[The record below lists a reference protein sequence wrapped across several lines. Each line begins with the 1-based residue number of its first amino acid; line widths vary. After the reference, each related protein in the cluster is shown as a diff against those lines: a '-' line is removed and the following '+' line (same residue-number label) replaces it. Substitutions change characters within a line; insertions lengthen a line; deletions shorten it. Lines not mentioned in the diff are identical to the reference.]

1 MRRIPAWLS
10 LLTVVG
16 LLLATPGVTLAQGQ
30 PPVVERPAR
39 MPPAHLQEVPP
50 EIIAEFE
57 GGMTIE
63 EFIARSGGRIPR
75 ALEPFVG
82 EEISVIVELDLAPL
96 AAVYARSEAMRTQA
110 GQRDYLDRL
119 RRVQDVLQPML
130 EALGARVIS
139 RYTKVYNGFLV
150 RVPVN
155 RLSEIRALPGVK
167 GIHRAPR
174 HEIDLSISVPLINAD
189 DVWNLLGY
197 DGTGVTIAVIDTGID
212 YYHAALGGSGD
223 PADYSGDDPTVIEPG
238 SFPTAKVI
246 GGYDFA
252 GVDYDPCYGGSPV
265 PSPDPDPLDLN
276 GHGTHVAS
284 TAAGV
289 GVPGAIG
296 QGVAPGASLY
306 ALKVF
311 GDVTGCTELAI
322 DAIEWAMDPNGDG
335 DMSDHVDVINMSL
348 GADYGP
354 NDPSDPELVAVNNAS
369 ALGVVVV
376 TSAGNAGDTP
386 YIVGTP
392 AAADSA
398 IAVAAS
404 TTGYATGPTIN
415 ISGTTYTT
423 QTNIIYQP
431 PAFDNNT
438 GHFTQTVTAT
448 LSYVGNIT
456 TTDTLCSIGGIAS
469 NALTGT
475 VALIQRGG
483 CTFSAKVN
491 NAAALGA
498 IGAIIF
504 NDAAQGNSRVTMI
517 GDPVDIPAG
526 FIAHDDGVNLIPAD
540 GETVIV
546 SAEDDLNTVPDP
558 YTPADSAATFTSRGP
573 RGFDSYLKPDI
584 TAPGVGIFAAAVGT
598 GDGGVSYS
606 GTSMASPHAAGVA
619 ALVRQAH
626 PLWTPEQIKAAMMNT
641 AVDLVDGSVV
651 PIQGAGRVDAYR
663 AVTADTV
670 AIGDP
675 NLVSLNWGV
684 IPINADA
691 YTDIKHITLRS
702 FYTATQTFSVTW
714 SFGTDSFTTG
724 VSLNVPVT
732 VTVPA
737 NGIAS
742 FPVALSIDATQLPF
756 DYRQLEEYYGYV
768 TLADTTSPTD
778 TLRVPFYLVPQ
789 PYSRLEPREVD
800 TTFGPIADQAHFELH
815 HEGPITSSLW
825 VYPVYAVDGNE
836 TDVGDEGDV
845 RLFGMDYGWSSGSY
859 GDIFIP
865 AINVWGSWHTPQPY
879 FAEFDLY
886 LDVDQDGTWDLVNF
900 NWNYGAFT
908 GRDDNDMWIVAQLDL
923 ATFTLYLG
931 SPYFIYTDYNTGF
944 MEWYLPASWQG
955 LTDTDFDFQ
964 LFGFDYDGNFDVT
977 AAGSFDY
984 AKPPFWWDY
993 ETGDPGDPGPGAP
1006 DTDYYVGIS
1015 DLDGYRETRP
1025 VGVMIVDYN
1034 GEPGEGQAYF
1044 WPLDVPM
1051 PVYLPIVMVSP

>member
-1 MRRIPAWLS
+1 MKKISKWFS
-10 LLTVVG
+10 LVVIAG
-16 LLLATPGVTLAQGQ
+16 LILATPGVALAQGQ
-30 PPVVERPAR
+30 PPVVERPAKV
-39 MPPAHLQEVPP
+39 PPVHLQEVPP
-50 EIIAEFE
+50 EILAEFE

-63 EFIARSGGRIPR
+63 EFIARSGGRVPR
-75 ALEPFVG
+75 ALEPFVDK
-82 EEISVIVELDLAPL
+82 EVSVIVELNLAPL
-96 AAVYARSEAMRTQA
+96 AAVYARGDVLQA
-110 GQRDYLDRL
+110 QEGQRDYLMRL
-119 RRVQDVLQPML
+119 QWVQDTLQLML
-130 EALGARVIS
+130 EALGAQVIS
-139 RYTKVYNGFLV
+139 RYTKAYNGFLV
-150 RVPVN
+150 RVPVD
-155 RLSEIRALPGVK
+155 RLPEIRALPGVK
-167 GIHRAPR
+167 EVHRAPR
-174 HEIDLSISVPLINAD
+174 HTIELSASVPLINAD
-189 DVWNLLGY
+189 DVWNFLGY
-197 DGTGVTIAVIDTGID
+197 DGTGITIAVIDTGVD
-212 YYHAALGGSGD
+212 YYHAALGGTGN
-223 PADYSGDDPTVIEPG
+223 PADYASDNPTIVEAG
-238 SFPTAKVI
+238 TFPTAKVI

-252 GVDYDPCYGGSPV
+252 GVDYNPCGGSPI
-265 PSPDPDPLDLN
+265 PSPDDDPLDLH

-284 TAAGV
+284 TAAGI
-289 GVPGAIG
+289 GVSGVISP
-296 QGVAPGASLY
+296 GVAPGASIY

-311 GDVTGCTELAI
+311 GDGGGCTELVL

-354 NDPSDPELVAVNNAS
+354 NDPNDPELIAVNNAS
-369 ALGVVVV
+369 VLGIVVV
-376 TSAGNAGDTP
+376 TAAGNAGDTS

-392 AAADSA
+392 AVADSA

-404 TTGYATGPTIN
+404 TTGYATGPTVN

-448 LSYVGNIT
+448 LAYVGNIT
-456 TTDTLCSIGGIAS
+456 TTDTLCSIGGITA
-469 NALTGT
+469 NALSGM
-475 VALIQRGG
+475 VALIQRGD
-483 CTFSAKVN
+483 CAFSTKVN

-498 IGAIIF
+498 VGAIIF
-504 NDAAQGNSRVTMI
+504 NHATGGNSRVTMV

-546 SAEDDLNTVPDP
+546 SAESDVSTVPDP
-558 YTPADSAATFTSRGP
+558 YTPSDSAAPFTSRGP

-606 GTSMASPHAAGVA
+606 GTSMASPHVAGVA

-626 PLWTPEQIKAAMMNT
+626 PSWDPEQIKAAMMNT

-684 IPINADA
+684 IPINTDTYADV
-691 YTDIKHITLRS
+691 KHVTMRS
-702 FYTATQTFSVTW
+702 FYTATRTFSITW
-714 SFGTDSFTTG
+714 SFGTGSFTTG
-724 VSLNVPVT
+724 VSLRVPVT
-732 VTVPA
+732 VEVPA

-742 FPVALSIDATQLPF
+742 FSVALFIDADQLPF

-768 TLADTTSPTD
+768 TLADTANPAD

-800 TTFGPIADQAHFELH
+800 TTFAPIADQARFELH

-836 TDVGDEGDV
+836 ADVGDEGDV
-845 RLFGMDYGWSSGSY
+845 RLFGMDYGWNSIY
-859 GDIFIP
+859 HGDIFIP

-886 LDVDQDGTWDLVNF
+886 LDVDQDGTWDLVDF
-900 NWNYGAFT
+900 NWNYGAYNT
-908 GRDDNDMWIVAQLDL
+908 GNDDDMWVVVQVDL
-923 ATFTLYLG
+923 ATLTLYLG
-931 SPYFIYTDYNTGF
+931 SPYLIYTDYNAGF
-944 MEWYLPASWQG
+944 MEWYLPASWHG
-955 LTDTDFDFQ
+955 LTGTDFGFR
-964 LFGFDYDGNFDVT
+964 LIGFDYSGNLDVT

-984 AKPPFWWDY
+984 ARPPFWWGC
-993 ETGDPGDPGPGAP
+993 EVGDPPDPGPAAP
-1006 DTDYYVGIS
+1006 DTTYYVGIS
-1015 DLDGYRETRP
+1015 DLDGYRQTQP

-1034 GEPGEGQAYF
+1034 GEAGEGQAYF
-1044 WPLDVPM
+1044 WPLDVPL
-1051 PVYLPIVMVSP
+1051 PIYLPLVMASP